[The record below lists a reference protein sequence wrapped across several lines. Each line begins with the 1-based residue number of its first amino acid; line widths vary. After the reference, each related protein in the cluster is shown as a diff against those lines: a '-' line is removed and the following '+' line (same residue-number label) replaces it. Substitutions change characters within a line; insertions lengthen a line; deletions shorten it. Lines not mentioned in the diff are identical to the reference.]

1 MKADDFFQKLEN
13 LSKPIVV
20 SEEHK
25 LHLKL
30 RLMNAQHS
38 SRWGYGLVLIPCLF
52 LLGIFLKYYLNINLG
67 IVDMLEN
74 EMASLDRNPL
84 TKWMSPVLLVVFP
97 LLGIAINLLSIM
109 YLSYDKRTNELQINL
124 KLRWPNLLIIVI
136 SLGVIAIFSAYLISE
151 NLRHLAQLYQD
162 VKTH

>member
-1 MKADDFFQKLEN
+1 
-13 LSKPIVV
+13 
-20 SEEHK
+20 
-25 LHLKL
+25 
-30 RLMNAQHS
+30 
-38 SRWGYGLVLIPCLF
+38 
-52 LLGIFLKYYLNINLG
+52 
-67 IVDMLEN
+67 
-74 EMASLDRNPL
+74 
-84 TKWMSPVLLVVFP
+84 MSPVLLVVFP

-109 YLSYDKRTNELQINL
+109 YLSYDKRTNELEINL